1 MDVRG
6 EMNSDNRKFVA
17 GIIEKTEQL
26 DEQLYEQIDEKSDA
40 KDNDHAQLDQMNE
53 HEVSAT
59 ENENINEKTNKDL
72 SEEIQAENES
82 EDASVNEVTNQ
93 MKHEVDKKEKMEKS
107 DMKINDKKND
117 KKPIKVAKHGALE
130 NDDIDLAQAEVETE
144 KTINHINK
152 RLNQQEETE
161 TEIKRDFTGLL
172 LMFALIFSFGAMAFS
187 IVNVLAPSGL
197 NRTYYEKGVKFLN
210 EKNTER
216 LQALKQELID
226 SEKASNKQV
235 TDSLDEIRTA
245 LVQVSDNIKK
255 LNQNMAQVQ
264 ANISSEISNQ
274 ATPDLSQFSQ
284 SLTELKSSIH
294 EIKHQ
299 MRLIN
304 ANSAF
309 KPNSSTENNPPM
321 SDVDIQYVG
330 VSPNGAILKISDK
343 DKQSGKGGN
352 ERYITVKAGQMTA
365 YGEVSFLD
373 DQSIVINGKR
383 MTRTLNESK

>member
-6 EMNSDNRKFVA
+6 EMNSVNKKV
-17 GIIEKTEQL
+17 ITEKS
-26 DEQLYEQIDEKSDA
+26 DEKADA
-40 KDNDHAQLDQMNE
+40 KDNDNTQPE
-53 HEVSAT
+53 HVGEDEVSAT
-59 ENENINEKTNKDL
+59 ENEEIEEIEEINEELNEETKADSELEDEVNNKAEPKVEKTK
-72 SEEIQAENES
+72 
-82 EDASVNEVTNQ
+82 
-93 MKHEVDKKEKMEKS
+93 KS
-107 DMKINDKKND
+107 DMKGSDKKSTQASTRN
-117 KKPIKVAKHGALE
+117 ALE
-130 NDDIDLAQAEVETE
+130 DDDIDLVQAEVETE
-144 KTINHINK
+144 KTIKHINQ

-161 TEIKRDFTGLL
+161 TATKRDFTGLL

-197 NRTYYEKGVKFLN
+197 SRAYYEKGVKFLN

-216 LQALKQELID
+216 LQALKQELTD
-226 SEKASNKQV
+226 AGKALNKNV
-235 TDSLDEIRTA
+235 TDSLDEIRIA

-274 ATPDLSQFSQ
+274 ATPDLSPFSQ
-284 SLTELKSSIH
+284 SLAELKASIH
-294 EIKHQ
+294 EIQHQ
-299 MRLIN
+299 TRLIN

-309 KPNSSTENNPPM
+309 KPKLSTENNPPM
-321 SDVDIQYVG
+321 SDIDIQYVG

-343 DKQSGKGGN
+343 DKQSGNGGKEGN

-383 MTRTLNESK
+383 MTKTLNES